1 MKFFFT
7 FFSAVIFILSCKPS
21 ESGNQ
26 KSPIPISSAYDA
38 NLVPFYHGIASG
50 DPLEDGVIIWTKVTP
65 PYHQSVNV
73 LWKVSDK
80 PDMSNTLFDGQQFT
94 DSLSN
99 YTLKID
105 VRGLSPGV
113 TYYYQFEALGKKSPV
128 GRTKTLPNGDAD
140 SVVLAV
146 ASCSNV
152 EWGYFNA
159 YRNLADKEVDA
170 VIHLGDYIYEYGT
183 STYGDTTIGRINDP
197 LHEII
202 TLEDYRTRYSQYRLD
217 KDLQAVHQAH
227 PFICIWD
234 DHEVSNNSYTLGAEN
249 HQESEGDYQL
259 RKEIAKK
266 VYYEWIPIRENES
279 KKHYRSF
286 QFGNLARLIMLD
298 ERLEGRTAPPENYE
312 SINMDSKMLGQE
324 QFDWLSKELST
335 NNQKWKIIGNQVIF
349 SNLDV
354 SAVYPESKV
363 NLDAW
368 DGFPSEKKE
377 IIHLLSKKDVE
388 NVVFVTGDTHCSW
401 AFEVEDENKKSVAV
415 EIGTP
420 SITSANYDEY
430 AGKDTVIMTEQ
441 LFLKD
446 NPHLKYVDLWNHG
459 YTIISL
465 NKDKGMTEWY
475 YEDDIRTQNGDEH
488 KGKVIEFKNNRL
500 INQ

>member
-1 MKFFFT
+1 MKFLLLCSSVVLFFC
-7 FFSAVIFILSCKPS
+7 ACKPVGS
-21 ESGNQ
+21 DYL
-26 KSPIPISSAYDA
+26 KSFIPLSSDYDLTLA
-38 NLVPFYHGIASG
+38 PFYHGVASG
-50 DPLEDGVIIWTKVTP
+50 DPLEDGVIIWTKATP

-73 LWKVSDK
+73 IWKVSDRA
-80 PDMSNTLFDGQQFT
+80 DMSNTLFDGQQFT
-94 DSLSN
+94 DSLTN
-99 YTLKID
+99 YTTKID
-105 VRGLSPGV
+105 VRGLNAGT
-113 TYYYQFEALGKKSPV
+113 TYYYQFEALGKKSMI
-128 GRTKTLPNGDAD
+128 GRTKTLPKNDAN

-152 EWGYFNA
+152 EWGYFSA
-159 YRNLADKEVDA
+159 YKNLAEKNVDA

-202 TLEDYRTRYSQYRLD
+202 SLEDYRTRYSQYRLD

-249 HQESEGDYQL
+249 HQENEGDYQL

-266 VYYEWIPIRENES
+266 VYYEWIPIRDNES

-286 QFGNLARLIMLD
+286 EFGNLARLIMLD
-298 ERLEGRTAPPENYE
+298 ERLEGRTAPPETYE
-312 SINMDSKMLGQE
+312 AINNDSKMLGQE
-324 QFDWLSKELST
+324 QFAWLAKELDT
-335 NNQKWKIIGNQVIF
+335 NQQLWKIIGNQVVF
-349 SNLDV
+349 SDLDV

-377 IIHLLSKKDVE
+377 IIAHLSESNFK
-388 NVVFVTGDTHCSW
+388 NVVLITGDTHCSW

-430 AGKDTVIMTEQ
+430 TGKDTVLMTEQ
-441 LFLKD
+441 LFLKA
-446 NPHLKYVDLWNHG
+446 NPHLKYVDLRNHG
-459 YTIISL
+459 YVIISL
-465 NKDKGMTEWY
+465 TKEKGIAEWY
-475 YEDDIRTQNGDEH
+475 YEDNIRTPNSKEY
-488 KGKVIEFKNNRL
+488 KAKVIEFKNNQL
-500 INQ
+500 LKL